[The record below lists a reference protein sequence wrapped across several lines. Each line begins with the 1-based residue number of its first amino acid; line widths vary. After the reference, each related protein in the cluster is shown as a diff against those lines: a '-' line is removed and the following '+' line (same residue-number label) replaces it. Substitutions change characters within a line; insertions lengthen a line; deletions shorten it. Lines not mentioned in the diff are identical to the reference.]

1 MKTMSTKYLGVVAA
15 LGASLLLT
23 SCSAGAAAKDQ
34 APAPAEAQTIS
45 ISNEFGTAE
54 VPADPQRALGFYT
67 TDTDILITLGI
78 KLADQQPI
86 RGDNGFTTFPDFFPQ
101 EALANVKPFANY
113 PEFNYEKVLESNP
126 DFILNGLSYDTE
138 IPKKLNPIAPTYNYN
153 AFDGGDWREHFKKTA
168 ETLNRTE
175 QYQAWTDKYQ
185 ARVDEIKGK
194 IKAAGIDPVVASV
207 SFYDG
212 KVGVDCY
219 GIACLVFDDL
229 GLKISKLARANDEGV
244 TNLSLEQLDQL
255 KDIDEAFTTV
265 GVGEERSLLQ
275 TSDKLN
281 ASSVWKGLDFVKNDQ
296 ITNINM
302 EMVYGSPSGQMAFLD
317 EVEKA
322 LLP

>member
-1 MKTMSTKYLGVVAA
+1 MKNISTKYLGVVAA

-23 SCSAGAAAKDQ
+23 SCGAGASAQ
-34 APAPAEAQTIS
+34 GQTPAPAEAQTIS

-86 RGDNGFTTFPDFFPQ
+86 RGDSGFTTFPDFFPQ

-113 PEFNYEKVLESNP
+113 PEFNYEKVLEANP
-126 DFILNGLSYDTE
+126 DFILNGLAYDTE

-153 AFDGGDWREHFKKTA
+153 GFDGADWRTHFKKTA
-168 ETLNRTE
+168 EVLNRTE

-229 GLKISKLARANDEGV
+229 GLKISKLARANEDGV

-255 KDIDEAFTTV
+255 KDIDEAFTSV

-281 ASSVWKGLDFVKNDQ
+281 ASSVWKGLDFVKDDQ